1 MTQRTSRADRLTMP
15 LARDAIRILAEA
27 RGGCIRPIQLRRT
40 NLDTGQVDQQVIPCG
55 PPSKPPARPA
65 PNEAGTCALS
75 NAATAGTSRTNP
87 NRNRPTPTSRR
98 STGSP
103 CAPKRRSAATRPKH
117 AATTRPGSM
126 S

>member
-1 MTQRTSRADRLTMP
+1 MTGPTSRAERLTMP
-15 LARDAIRILAEA
+15 LARDAIRVLAEA
-27 RGGCIRPIQLRRT
+27 RGGCIRPVQLRRT
-40 NLDTGQVDQQVIPCG
+40 NLDTGQVDQQIIPCG
-55 PPSKPPARPA
+55 STLKRPARPA
-65 PNEAGTCALS
+65 PRGPGTCAPS

-87 NRNRPTPTSRR
+87 TPGRPNPTRLR

-103 CAPKRRSAATRPKH
+103 CVPRRRSAATKPKP